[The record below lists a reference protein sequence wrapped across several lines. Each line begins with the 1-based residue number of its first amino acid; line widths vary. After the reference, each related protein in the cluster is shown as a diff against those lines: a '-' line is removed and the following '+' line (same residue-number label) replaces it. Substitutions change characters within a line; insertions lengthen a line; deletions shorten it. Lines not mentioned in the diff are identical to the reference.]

1 MEARRAHNPKAG
13 GSSPSPAIKDVPHRG
28 ASFFIEIGDI
38 FPSDNCLIMRRSCNL
53 KTSFTN
59 KEFSELYQKYGPMV
73 LRRCRAILK
82 DEEKALDAMQD
93 VFLRLFEKQE
103 QIKNACA
110 SLFYVAATRVCLN
123 KIKADKLR
131 SGPDFETISKIMADD
146 FSDIEREKIEASAI
160 IEKIFEKRDR
170 KDSLIATLHF
180 VDGLTLEETAEQIGM
195 SVSGVR
201 KRIRELQKYSLKI
214 TGGLA

>member
-1 MEARRAHNPKAG
+1 MKA
-13 GSSPSPAIKDVPHRG
+13 SENYD
-28 ASFFIEIGDI
+28 
-38 FPSDNCLIMRRSCNL
+38 
-53 KTSFTN
+53 FT
-59 KEFSELYQKYGPMV
+59 ELYQKYGPMV

-93 VFLRLFEKQE
+93 VFLRIIENKRN
-103 QIKNACA
+103 IKSACA
-110 SLFYVAATRVCLN
+110 SLFYVTATRVCLN
-123 KIKADKLR
+123 KIKADKIR

-146 FSDIEREKIEASAI
+146 FSDIEREKIEAAAI
-160 IEKIFEKRDR
+160 IEKIFEKRDQ

-201 KRIRELQKYSLKI
+201 KRIRELQKYSLKFM
-214 TGGLA
+214 GD